1 MKRKLGS
8 IVSTLALLAVAGG
21 AAAVNVKILRSNN
34 GSTSVLSVQEA
45 ADVTPLTDP
54 TAAPA
59 TTQDPATA
67 ADPAVTPEPATPSA
81 DVVTTQTTSPTP
93 VAINGNPP
101 PKPHNGSGN
110 GRMAIGSVGGG
121 GHDDDDDDDHDDDEY
136 GEHKD
141 DDDHGDRPRGGFV
154 ALTPAQMSL
163 LRVAALAQVRPAE
176 ARDAAKG
183 IGSTAVINRVKAAA
197 NQVGVSLSELAS
209 ITNLPPERGRG
220 HGGHDEEHEGDD
232 DD

>member
-67 ADPAVTPEPATPSA
+67 ADPAVTPEPAATAA
-81 DVVTTQTTSPTP
+81 DVVTTPTTSPTP
-93 VAINGNPP
+93 VAVTGNPRPKPLNGNGGG
-101 PKPHNGSGN
+101 K
-110 GRMAIGSVGGG
+110 MAIGGVGAGA
-121 GHDDDDDDDHDDDEY
+121 GHGDDDVDHDDED
-136 GEHKD
+136 GEHED

-163 LRVAALAQVRPAE
+163 LRVAALAQVRPTE

-183 IGSTAVINRVKAAA
+183 IGSTTVINRVKAAA
-197 NQVGVSLSELAS
+197 NQVGVSLSELAA
-209 ITNLPPERGRG
+209 ITDLPPERGRG

-232 DD
+232 D